1 MTPVEFS
8 ELRYGMFVHFGVFSQ
23 LARGEWVMNREQI
36 SPAELE
42 LLAKDFHPERF
53 NADELCRLAVDGGM
67 KYIVFTTMHHEGFRM
82 YSSELSDFNS
92 WNYCGR
98 DFVREIV
105 DSARKHGLK
114 IGLYHSLNNW
124 HDAPDAVD
132 ALEDQEKYDI
142 FIKKTFARL
151 KELAERY
158 KPFDIVWYDG
168 WWPFNADGWQG
179 EKMNA
184 MLRKIH
190 SDFIFNGRNCLP
202 GDFGTPEQH
211 LTPPSP
217 WRPWEACVTLNEHW
231 GYYEGDNR
239 WKSPEDVIDM
249 LLTCGSKRGNLLLNI
264 GPRGD
269 GSIPEKSSA
278 IVRAVGQWLREGGWE
293 AINAFDEL
301 TLSPAIPTP
310 GERGD
315 WDPHGRFTASGNDL
329 YYVLMYPR
337 KTLTIAG
344 FIGKV
349 QRITAYGIGE
359 LRFVQNGSK
368 LKIDLPDELQGRL
381 APVLKMECD
390 SPAGVYRTGG
400 LRIANVEHPRYDP
413 VPPDIRY

>member
-1 MTPVEFS
+1 MTPLEFS
-8 ELRYGMFVHFGVFSQ
+8 ELRYGMFVHFGVYSQ

-36 SPAELE
+36 SPAEME
-42 LLAKDFHPERF
+42 VLAKDFHPEKF

-82 YSSELSDFNS
+82 YPSELTDFNAG
-92 WNYCGR
+92 NYCGR

-132 ALEDQEKYDI
+132 ALEDPEKYEI
-142 FIKKTFARL
+142 FIKNTFARL

-184 MLRKIH
+184 MLREIH
-190 SDFIFNGRNCLP
+190 SGFIFNGRNCLP

-217 WRPWEACVTLNEHW
+217 WRPWEACVTLNNHW

-239 WKSPEDVIDM
+239 WNSPEDVIDM
-249 LLTCGSKRGNLLLNI
+249 LLTCGSQRGNLLLNI

-269 GSIPEKSSA
+269 GSIPERSSE
-278 IVRAVGQWLREGGWE
+278 IIRAVGQWLREGGWE
-293 AINAFDEL
+293 AVNAFDEL
-301 TLSPAIPTP
+301 ILSPTIPTL

-315 WDPHGRFTASGNDL
+315 WDPHGRFTASGNNL
-329 YYVLMYPR
+329 YYVLIYPR
-337 KTLTIAG
+337 KSLTIAG

-349 QRITAYGIGE
+349 QRITAYGVGE
-359 LRFVQNGSK
+359 LKFVQTGSK
-368 LKIDLPDELQGRL
+368 LTVEIPEALSGRL

-390 SPAGVYRTGG
+390 SPAGIYRTGG
-400 LRIANVEHPRYDP
+400 MRIANVDHPRYDP
-413 VPPDIRY
+413 VLPDIQY

>member
-42 LLAKDFHPERF
+42 LLAKDFYPEHF

-67 KYIVFTTMHHEGFRM
+67 NYIVFTTMHHEGFRM
-82 YSSELSDFNS
+82 YSSEFSDFNS

-132 ALEDQEKYDI
+132 ELEDQEKYDI

-184 MLRKIH
+184 MLREIH

-211 LTPPSP
+211 LTAPSP
-217 WRPWEACVTLNEHW
+217 WRPWEACVTLNGHW

-269 GSIPEKSSA
+269 GSIPEQSSA

-293 AINAFDEL
+293 AVNAFDEL
-301 TLSPAIPTP
+301 TLSPTIPTP

>member
-269 GSIPEKSSA
+269 GSIPERSSA